1 MTATRSDAARSR
13 RRILEVARGRD
24 VDELRL
30 NEVARDAGVGVA
42 TVYRHFPTVHALVEA
57 LAMERLEQ
65 LRDVAERAGAHDRA
79 IVGLEMVVR
88 DGLRLQLEDG
98 GLQRVL
104 LAVQDESDQARQLK
118 REVMT
123 ALTDLFDRAAAEGTV
138 RPGLTAEHVMHLVC
152 GVEHAV
158 RIGSPQDAEPLL
170 AVVLAGIRA
179 PA

>member
-13 RRILEVARGRD
+13 RRILEAARGRD
-24 VDELRL
+24 VDSLRL
-30 NEVARDAGVGVA
+30 NEVARDAGLGVA

-57 LAMERLEQ
+57 LSMERLEQ
-65 LRDVAERAGAHDRA
+65 LRDLSARASSHDSA
-79 IVGLEMVVR
+79 ITGLELLVR
-88 DGLRLQLEDG
+88 EALRLQLEDG

-104 LAVQDESDQARQLK
+104 LASHDESDRARQLK
-118 REVMT
+118 QDLVATFT
-123 ALTDLFDRAAAEGTV
+123 AVFDRAAADGAV

-158 RIGSPQDAEPLL
+158 RVGAPEDREPLL
-170 AVVLAGIRA
+170 EVALAGLRA